1 MSDEVKEK
9 KINADDRSIYLL
21 LSKQKF
27 FIDFFQ
33 REYR

>member
-1 MSDEVKEK
+1 MNASNLRN
-9 KINADDRSIYLL
+9 KIEAIDTNICKLL
-21 LSKQKF
+21 KNQKF